1 MRVDDREF
9 PEDEGRAAGAAPLR
23 IPAPRGNS
31 VRVPGPVSGLAN
43 RACRLPMGYSGFQ
56 SAGVA
61 HSGIVA
67 RPYGRLPLRGQHRNK
82 VTTRFRQR
90 FDFGSPSYRYYRRR
104 VAAVLAVRVVTRT
117 CFPLNPP
124 GETGWGTREQRKF
137 YRIGVGSKPG
147 KWIGKIPGRP
157 WVPPFRGGRRACA
170 DMSKHIQ
177 KKPLAVD
184 LTRFLSL

>member
-137 YRIGVGSKPG
+137 YRIGVDSKPG
-147 KWIGKIPGRP
+147 KADRKDSREALGTPISGRAESP
-157 WVPPFRGGRRACA
+157 CGYVKAH
-170 DMSKHIQ
+170 SK
-177 KKPLAVD
+177 KTV
-184 LTRFLSL
+184 SS